1 MSDFTAIAGVTTTL
15 KNLLVQ
21 EMPGMAVDETKSPV
35 DQGSNTPLVGLYL
48 YRVEHNPF
56 AANLDWQAIGAT
68 QLTAPPFGLN
78 LHYLVTA
85 YGPDELE
92 IQRALGEV
100 MRTFHERPLVRRGD
114 PVLAP
119 ALAAMTE
126 ELRIVPHMLSLADML
141 DLWRAFDKVAY
152 RLSITYEV
160 SAILVESRVTR
171 NVQRVQER
179 ALDLRAA
186 R

>member
-21 EMPGMAVDETKSPV
+21 ELPGLAVEETKSPV
-35 DQGSNTPLVGLYL
+35 DLSSSTPLVGLYL

-56 AANLDWQAIGAT
+56 TANLDWEPASAT
-68 QLTAPPFGLN
+68 QLNAPPFGLN
-78 LHYLVTA
+78 LHYLIMA

-92 IQRALGEV
+92 IQRTLGEV
-100 MRTFHERPLVRRGD
+100 MRTFHEKPLVRRGD
-114 PVLAP
+114 PVLP
-119 ALAAMTE
+119 ASLAAMTE
-126 ELRIVPHMLSLADML
+126 ELRIVPHMLSLADLL
-141 DLWRAFDKVAY
+141 DLWRAFDKVPY

-160 SAILVESRVTR
+160 SAILIDSRVTR

-179 ALDLRAA
+179 VVDLRAS